1 MRAYNRKS
9 KPKNAIKSI
18 KQIVKKH
25 KKYINQA
32 CNDMQEYFKT
42 S

>member
-1 MRAYNRKS
+1 MKAYNKKRK
-9 KPKNAIKSI
+9 PRNAIKSI

-32 CNDMQEYFKT
+32 RNDVQEYFKT
-42 S
+42 R

>member
-1 MRAYNRKS
+1 MRAYNKKR
-9 KPKNAIKSI
+9 KPKHYIKSI